1 MEERKVNYG
10 ELKHSKLIGQGSEAR
25 VYLKDNMAIKAFNQN
40 GMKKEEMNNK
50 IYKIKE
56 LYHYPGGL
64 NRRIRWESAEMTEPD
79 DNVYSLIIS
88 KAEGSVS
95 ETVKKAKNELKN
107 TLSDPSAAFLVPF
120 DSIEFSVSDG
130 HAVLKYNDETI
141 TLRSNENYPDTC
153 KVLSVLGKES
163 LENGALLGEMF
174 YSSTE
179 RKFYLCPVSIVN
191 PHKIIRLC

>member
-1 MEERKVNYG
+1 
-10 ELKHSKLIGQGSEAR
+10 
-25 VYLKDNMAIKAFNQN
+25 
-40 GMKKEEMNNK
+40 
-50 IYKIKE
+50 
-56 LYHYPGGL
+56 
-64 NRRIRWESAEMTEPD
+64 MTEPD

-163 LENGALLGEMF
+163 LDGNILVDWGIREVEVIPAMP
-174 YSSTE
+174 
-179 RKFYLCPVSIVN
+179 RVDVI
-191 PHKIIRLC
+191 IIRGRRIKILEDAPLIHRIAIAQ